1 MADADDENEEF
12 ADAVEEP
19 EVEDAVSAADDDD
32 KTATEKELMD
42 EALTASLAEEVERRK
57 AAGNM
62 HFKQGEN
69 FEAIEAYDEAIKY
82 AEDNAKSDKAKT
94 AVKAVLISLHS
105 NKAAARLRR
114 EEWEEAVLSATA
126 ALELMESSSDP
137 ALAPSKSKALFRRGT
152 ARSKLG
158 QLSSAK
164 EDLMSA
170 CKADPK
176 DRNARTELAQ
186 VQERLKAQKL
196 SEKANFAQGFAAVTE
211 KAVAREEAR
220 EAARKR
226 EEAAKKAAEEEALR
240 EEWRQECARLRAER
254 KAQLEEARQARLRKF
269 DGSADTDD
277 AGAVEVADSL
287 GPIASLAMS
296 ADGVSSSS
304 ASAAAD
310 GTDQAEVGAETTDR
324 IRELS
329 KELGVP
335 QMCSPPDVT
344 GTAAA
349 ANGDGVDTGEA
360 EADGDGDGDGGDDDE
375 PISFEAWKEQREKA
389 AKEAQERREKE
400 EKEAKERAAEE
411 RRRARKAEKIELKDE
426 ADLKGF
432 QKGYKIRADGSKTSY
447 FDRSHEID
455 ATTKALLDAQKAPKR
470 LSVGGG
476 EGAAGAAAAGGET
489 SRQEGGSGSGTA
501 GSAWNNG
508 TTWEEKDCSAWAKE
522 ALEGRLKGLTAAAPA
537 AAGGWVAKSSK
548 VKEVEGAASVVAT
561 RGALRHVFEYAF
573 DLEYRLTAA
582 AAAADEPAAGEDADA
597 DTAEGDG
604 KAPPKAP
611 AAIKGTLHYTD
622 VSSSAKSGVVVGGV
636 TNAFKGSPDDEAA
649 ALAAVEALKGA
660 VVAAVEQLDV
670 EFRATKRI

>member
-152 ARSKLG
+152 ARAKLG

-254 KAQLEEARQARLRKF
+254 KAQLEEARQARLRKLM
-269 DGSADTDD
+269 GAPTPTPLARLRSPTPSAP
-277 AGAVEVADSL
+277 L
-287 GPIASLAMS
+287 QAS
-296 ADGVSSSS
+296 
-304 ASAAAD
+304 
-310 GTDQAEVGAETTDR
+310 R
-324 IRELS
+324 
-329 KELGVP
+329 
-335 QMCSPPDVT
+335 
-344 GTAAA
+344 
-349 ANGDGVDTGEA
+349 
-360 EADGDGDGDGGDDDE
+360 
-375 PISFEAWKEQREKA
+375 
-389 AKEAQERREKE
+389 
-400 EKEAKERAAEE
+400 
-411 RRRARKAEKIELKDE
+411 
-426 ADLKGF
+426 
-432 QKGYKIRADGSKTSY
+432 
-447 FDRSHEID
+447 
-455 ATTKALLDAQKAPKR
+455 
-470 LSVGGG
+470 
-476 EGAAGAAAAGGET
+476 
-489 SRQEGGSGSGTA
+489 
-501 GSAWNNG
+501 
-508 TTWEEKDCSAWAKE
+508 
-522 ALEGRLKGLTAAAPA
+522 
-537 AAGGWVAKSSK
+537 
-548 VKEVEGAASVVAT
+548 
-561 RGALRHVFEYAF
+561 
-573 DLEYRLTAA
+573 
-582 AAAADEPAAGEDADA
+582 
-597 DTAEGDG
+597 
-604 KAPPKAP
+604 
-611 AAIKGTLHYTD
+611 
-622 VSSSAKSGVVVGGV
+622 
-636 TNAFKGSPDDEAA
+636 
-649 ALAAVEALKGA
+649 
-660 VVAAVEQLDV
+660 
-670 EFRATKRI
+670 